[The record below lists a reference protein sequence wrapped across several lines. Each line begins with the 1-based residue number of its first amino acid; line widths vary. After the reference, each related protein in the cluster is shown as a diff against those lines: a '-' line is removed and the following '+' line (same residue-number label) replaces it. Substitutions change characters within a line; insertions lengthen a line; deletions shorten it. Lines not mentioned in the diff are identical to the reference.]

1 MTTESK
7 RGRGRP
13 KTGKVLWAKR
23 VSPEVAAR
31 LDGVLL
37 GEGAPV
43 GKPAEKPVVDVDKE
57 EVKRLSGIILDQA
70 AEIEDLKMA
79 RTRVEVDEDDTL
91 GVTFSYDEKDQ
102 EIARLKGEVAELR
115 GKVKTYETM
124 LNGS

>member
-1 MTTESK
+1 MTTETK

-91 GVTFSYDEKDQ
+91 GVEFSYDEKDQ